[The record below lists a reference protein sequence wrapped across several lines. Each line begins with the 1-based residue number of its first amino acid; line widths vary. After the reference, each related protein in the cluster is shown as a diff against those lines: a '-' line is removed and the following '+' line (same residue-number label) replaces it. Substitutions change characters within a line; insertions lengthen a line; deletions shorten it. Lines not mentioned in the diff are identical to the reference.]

1 MNRLSIDERAQ
12 ILNALVEGNSIRS
25 VCRML
30 GREKR
35 TVTRLLVEVGTACY
49 RYQDRV
55 FRNLKCQ
62 RLECDEIWSFIGCKQ
77 KRRVHRRP
85 AFTDIADDLISLLA
99 C

>member
-12 ILNALVEGNSIRS
+12 ILAALVEGNSIRS

-35 TVTRLLVEVGTACY
+35 TVTRLLVDVGTACY

-55 FRNLKCQ
+55 LRNLKCQ

-77 KRRVHRRP
+77 KHVTKKDGRR
-85 AFTDIADDLISLLA
+85 A
-99 C
+99 CGW